1 MDIQLPS
8 CTLSGR
14 YKIIVTDK
22 GGSKRISNW
31 FDNLVT
37 DLGLDQISNVPLGT
51 GSVPYLLTQAY
62 VGTGDA
68 PVAVSDVSLSEYL
81 SSSDV
86 VETTGTSSYVAGNPP
101 YWRYVRTFTFAAGT
115 VTGTLSE
122 VGVGY
127 TKDTLFSRALITD
140 ALGEVSPVK
149 VLADEG
155 IQLVYE
161 LRSYINPN
169 DVNQLVTIDGNIP
182 SLSEIYNVVIRPAA
196 MTSAKTINIGVGYA
210 HTNVA
215 LYSGDIQN
223 NTLVPLGSSTSLTTY
238 VTPVAY
244 APGSFTSNV
253 SFSFATTSGNYAGGV
268 KAVRISNSQCDFQIG
283 ITPPIIKMSSMRLTM
298 TFSLKY
304 GRSP

>member
-1 MDIQLPS
+1 MDIQLPT
-8 CTLSGR
+8 CALSGR

-22 GGSKRISNW
+22 NGSKRISNW
-31 FDNLVT
+31 FNNIVT

-51 GSVPYLLTQAY
+51 GSVPYLITQAY
-62 VGTGDA
+62 VGTGDIPA
-68 PVAVSDVSLSEYL
+68 TVGDVSLSEYL
-81 SSSDV
+81 ASSDV

-101 YWRYVRTFTFAAGT
+101 YWRYVRTYTFAAGT
-115 VTGTLSE
+115 VTGVLSE

-140 ALGEVSPVK
+140 ALGEVSPIK

-169 DVNQLVTIDGNIP
+169 DVNQLLTIDGNIP
-182 SLSEIYNVVIRPAA
+182 SLSGVYNVVIRPAA
-196 MTSAKTINIGVGYA
+196 MTSARTINIGVGYS

-215 LYSGDIQN
+215 LYSGNIQN
-223 NTLVPLGSSTSLTTY
+223 NTLVPLGSSTSLTSY
-238 VTPVAY
+238 VTPLTYVA
-244 APGSFTSNV
+244 GSFTSNI
-253 SFSFATTSGNYAGGV
+253 SFEFVTTVGNYTEGV

-283 ITPPIIKMSSMRLTM
+283 FTPPIMKMSSMRLTM
-298 TFSLKY
+298 TFSLTY
-304 GRSP
+304 GRHS